1 MLAAGFAAFFTG
13 VTEPLEFSFMF
24 VAWPLYVL
32 HAVFTGISL
41 AFAAFMHWT
50 AGFAFSA
57 GFVDFFLSLK
67 NPVANHPMMLVV
79 QGLVFAAIYY
89 FGFRFAITKFNLMT
103 RDVKKAMAKK
113 RQMLQKVTTNL
124 LL

>member
-1 MLAAGFAAFFTG
+1 
-13 VTEPLEFSFMF
+13 MF

-41 AFAAFMHWT
+41 AFAFMHWT

-79 QGLVFAAIYY
+79 QGLVFA
-89 FGFRFAITKFNLMT
+89 
-103 RDVKKAMAKK
+103 
-113 RQMLQKVTTNL
+113 NL
-124 LL
+124 LLRFPFCNH

>member
-1 MLAAGFAAFFTG
+1 GKAIVGQTGMYQAGFFPVMMFGLPAGAFAIYQCARPEKKKVTASLMLAAGFAAFFTG

-57 GFVDFFLSLK
+57 GFV
-67 NPVANHPMMLVV
+67 
-79 QGLVFAAIYY
+79 
-89 FGFRFAITKFNLMT
+89 
-103 RDVKKAMAKK
+103 
-113 RQMLQKVTTNL
+113 
-124 LL
+124 